1 MNRIKQIKSHFWLLN
16 IQALAMSII
25 VLSVFLPIDTVL
37 YVARYRYPF
46 IIKLSQW
53 LKLVLVSA

>member
-25 VLSVFLPIDTVL
+25 VISVFLPIDTVL
-37 YVARYRYPF
+37 YVARYPF